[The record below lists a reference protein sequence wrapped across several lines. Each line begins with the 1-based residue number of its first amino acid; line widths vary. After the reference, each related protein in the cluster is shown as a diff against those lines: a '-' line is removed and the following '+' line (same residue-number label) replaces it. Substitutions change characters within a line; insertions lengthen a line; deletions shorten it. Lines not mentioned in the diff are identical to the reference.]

1 MITLCVLLLIVLAVL
16 GFMGAVATGF
26 LLVFGDLIIAILIIV
41 GIVKLVK
48 HVKRCKKKK

>member
-1 MITLCVLLLIVLAVL
+1 MITILVLLLIVLAVL

-48 HVKRCKKKK
+48 HCRKKK

>member
-1 MITLCVLLLIVLAVL
+1 MIILLVLLLIALVIL

-26 LLVFGDLIIAILIIV
+26 LLVFGDLIIFILIVI

-48 HVKRCKKKK
+48 HCRKKK